1 MNNEDSG
8 EDHDKYLVGCT
19 IRKYTW
25 KLQNIHDVNTIC
37 FWVFLL
43 YTCLDEVSLI
53 VHKVFRFSRT
63 FAFSE
68 SGDGQKLNYLLTKEG
83 KPL

>member
-1 MNNEDSG
+1 MYAENSG
-8 EDHDKYLVGCT
+8 ENHDKYLEGCT
-19 IRKYTW
+19 IRKY
-25 KLQNIHDVNTIC
+25 

-43 YTCLDEVSLI
+43 YTSLDKVYLI
-53 VHKVFRFSRT
+53 VHEVFRSSRT
-63 FAFSE
+63 FAFSQ